1 MCYCDSYRV
10 HKVTYSVI
18 DISHVIHTDGQTD
31 STHQNLTEIPTM
43 NSITDKFERY
53 HFQEQS
59 EGSIQFKIQ
68 YSERVYWRRNPITRR
83 LTSHRTARATARLLP
98 FNPFGSS
105 RSRSS
110 HSSDR
115 LYFKGYWLLFPSV
128 WSHCPVR
135 NIANR
140 LSIWHTYIH
149 TSTELL
155 QMVKLLASILQVPC
169 SNLDRGMEYHE
180 RFFVVYRSPSG
191 QMARKHLEPI
201 FSYI

>member
-1 MCYCDSYRV
+1 
-10 HKVTYSVI
+10 
-18 DISHVIHTDGQTD
+18 
-31 STHQNLTEIPTM
+31 M

-68 YSERVYWRRNPITRR
+68 YSERVYWRRNPITCR

-98 FNPFGSS
+98 FNPFGLS

-115 LYFKGYWLLFPSV
+115 LYFKGYWLLFPSA

-149 TSTELL
+149 RPNCFKWWSFWLLFCRCPVRTSTGVWNITKGFSLYTAVLPDKWRGSTSNPYFHTFNIYIVSIRWIIIEFL
-155 QMVKLLASILQVPC
+155 Q
-169 SNLDRGMEYHE
+169 
-180 RFFVVYRSPSG
+180 F
-191 QMARKHLEPI
+191 
-201 FSYI
+201 